1 MGALV
6 LSLPGCGGGDKGAT
20 TVQQAKV
27 LVKTAPVEKR
37 MINEEV
43 EFTANI
49 EPYKKNYVT
58 PAVSGVR
65 IDRILVDV
73 GDRVRKGQLLVEM
86 DPVQY
91 DQQMVQLM
99 NQQADYNRIKAVYE
113 AGGVSKQ
120 ELDQAETQLEIQQ
133 KNVDNLKKNI
143 RLVSPID
150 GVVTARNSEEGNLFD
165 NQPVLELMQ
174 IDRLKVMAA
183 LSEQYFSKVKVG
195 MPVAVTVDI
204 YPGETFE
211 GRVSLIYPAL
221 DPQTRTFQVEVTIP
235 NGNGRL
241 RPGMFSRSIFNMG
254 EKEGLMVPDVAVQR
268 QAGTNDRFV
277 YVIKDSV
284 AEYRRVKTGRQVAS
298 EIDLLSGVSE
308 GEEVALTSFTKLDDG
323 TLVQIKN
330 D

>member
-6 LSLPGCGGGDKGAT
+6 LSLPGCGGGDKGAA

>member
-1 MGALV
+1 MGVLV